1 MRRIIL
7 DPRLGAAEAF
17 MDGDMRIERGDIMA
31 LIQLLRMNAPWDR
44 GSTLEDRGPVGE
56 TIDWIRTRI
65 DSFHRRRRSRAN
77 VAHHYDI
84 GSHLYRLFL
93 DSDLQYS
100 RPYCPRAETTLK
112 SAPARETAHNPPNPA
127 PRPGPRG

>member
-65 DSFHRRRRSRAN
+65 DSFNRRGRSRAN

-84 GSHLYRLFL
+84 RSEEHTSELQSLMRNSYAVFFL
-93 DSDLQYS
+93 KTNKQTSTPTNNTHTPHNLH
-100 RPYCPRAETTLK
+100 TT
-112 SAPARETAHNPPNPA
+112 
-127 PRPGPRG
+127 

>member
-1 MRRIIL
+1 
-7 DPRLGAAEAF
+7 
-17 MDGDMRIERGDIMA
+17 MDGDMRFERGDIMA
-31 LIQLLRMNAPWDR
+31 LIKLLRMNAPWDR

-65 DSFHRRRRSRAN
+65 DSFNRRGRSRAN

-84 GSHLYRLFL
+84 GNALYRLFL

-100 RPYCPRAETTLK
+100 CAYWPREEMTLEEAQAAKDRK
-112 SAPARETAHNPPNPA
+112 STRLNSSH
-127 PRPGPRG
+127 